1 MLELLLSIWLIAGYI
16 SARSSFPQ
24 PLSPERERDALTRLA
39 QGDPD
44 ARCELIEHNLRPART
59 ATI

>member
-24 PLSPERERDALTRLA
+24 PLSPERERDWPRAI
-39 QGDPD
+39 PM
-44 ARCELIEHNLRPART
+44 PA
-59 ATI
+59 AN